1 MNSDLRSGSIGFVGA
16 GALGS
21 TLARAMQ
28 QVGYHVTAVASQTT
42 ASAHRL
48 AQELDGCEA
57 VKAQDVADRCD
68 AVFLTVP
75 DSAILDVASAI
86 QWRSGQVVI
95 HCSGA
100 SPLSILDSAKH
111 GGALIGA
118 FHPLQTFSASGKGD
132 GPAFSPLD
140 GSPTIM
146 RNIAYAVEAESP
158 LREELESLAT
168 DLGGWPIA
176 LASEDRILY
185 HASAIAACGLLAT
198 LVKLSADLWSDF
210 GQSSDQGLRSLLP
223 LVRSTLDGIESRGFP
238 AVLTGP
244 MVRGDVA
251 TVQSHIDALAARAPA
266 FQPIY
271 SHLALASLPIARDK
285 GGLGAREE
293 EQLRELLTN
302 SLQTTGNEK

>member
-1 MNSDLRSGSIGFVGA
+1 MNAGFRLRNSIGFVGA

-21 TLARAMQ
+21 TLGLAMQ
-28 QVGYHVTAVASQTT
+28 QAGYHVTAVASRTT
-42 ASAHRL
+42 ASAERL
-48 AQELDGCEA
+48 ASSIDGCEA
-57 VKAQDVADRCD
+57 VTVQEVADRCD

-75 DSAILDVASAI
+75 DSAILDAASAI
-86 QWRSGQVVI
+86 QWRSGQVVV

-100 SPLSILDSAKH
+100 SPLSILDSAQQ
-111 GGALIGA
+111 GGALTGA
-118 FHPLQTFSASGKGD
+118 FHPLQTFSA
-132 GPAFSPLD
+132 PD
-140 GSPTIM
+140 GSPNIM
-146 RNIAYAVEAESP
+146 RDIAYAVEAESP
-158 LREELESLAT
+158 MREELETLAT

-176 LASEDRILY
+176 LAAEDRILY

-210 GQSSDQGLRSLLP
+210 DQSSDQGLRALLP
-223 LVRSTLDGIESRGFP
+223 LVRGTLDSIERRGFP
-238 AVLTGP
+238 DALTGP

-251 TVQSHIDALAARAPA
+251 TVQSHIDALAACAPA
-266 FQPIY
+266 YQPIY

>member
-1 MNSDLRSGSIGFVGA
+1 MNADLRSGSIGFVGA

-28 QVGYHVTAVASQTT
+28 HAGHHLTSVASRTT
-42 ASAHRL
+42 TSAERL
-48 AQELDGCEA
+48 ASSIDGCEA
-57 VKAQDVADRCD
+57 VTVQDVADRCGV
-68 AVFLTVP
+68 VFLTVP
-75 DSAILDVASAI
+75 DSAILDVASAT

-100 SPLSILDSAKH
+100 SPLSILDSANR

-118 FHPLQTFSASGKGD
+118 FHPLQTFGGS
-132 GPAFSPLD
+132 D
-140 GSPTIM
+140 GSPNIM
-146 RNIAYAVEAESP
+146 RDIAYAVEAESP
-158 LREELESLAT
+158 LREELETLAN

-176 LASEDRILY
+176 LAAEDRILY

-210 GQSSDQGLRSLLP
+210 GQGSDAGLRSLLP
-223 LVRSTLDGIESRGFP
+223 LVRSTLDGIERRGFP
-238 AVLTGP
+238 EVLTGP

-251 TVQSHIDALAARAPA
+251 TMQSHIDALAARAPA

-285 GGLGAREE
+285 GGLGTREE

>member
-1 MNSDLRSGSIGFVGA
+1 MSSLLSGSIGFVGT

-28 QVGYHVTAVASQTT
+28 QVGYHVTAVASRTN
-42 ASAHRL
+42 ASSERL
-48 AQELDGCEA
+48 AKELDNCEA
-57 VKAQDVADRCD
+57 STLQDVADRCD

-75 DSAILDVASAI
+75 DSAILDVASATH
-86 QWRSGQVVI
+86 WRSRQAVV

-100 SPLSILDSAKH
+100 SSLAVLDSAKSN
-111 GGALIGA
+111 GALIGA
-118 FHPLQTFSASGKGD
+118 FHPLQTFGGSNGD
-132 GPAFSPLD
+132 PDVLRD
-140 GSPTIM
+140 
-146 RNIAYAVEAESP
+146 IAYAVEAESP
-158 LREELESLAT
+158 LREALEALAT

-176 LASEDRILY
+176 LAAENRILY

-210 GQSSDQGLRSLLP
+210 GQNSDAGLRSLLP
-223 LVRSTLDGIESRGFP
+223 LVRSTLDGIERRGFP
-238 AVLTGP
+238 GVLTGP
-244 MVRGDVA
+244 MIRGDVA
-251 TVQSHIDALAARAPA
+251 TVQSHIDALSARAPA

-285 GGLGAREE
+285 GGLGTREE

>member
-1 MNSDLRSGSIGFVGA
+1 MNSDLRSGSIGIVGA

-28 QVGYHVTAVASQTT
+28 QVGYHVTAVASRTT
-42 ASAHRL
+42 GSAERL

-86 QWRSGQVVI
+86 QWRSGQAVF

-118 FHPLQTFSASGKGD
+118 FHPLQTFGGSDG

-140 GSPTIM
+140 GSPNIM

-176 LASEDRILY
+176 LAAEDRVLY

-210 GQSSDQGLRSLLP
+210 GQSSDQGLRALLP
-223 LVRSTLDGIESRGFP
+223 LVRGTLDGIERRGFP
-238 AVLTGP
+238 DALTGP

-302 SLQTTGNEK
+302 SLQTSGNEE